1 MLARVKLKGIDGG
14 PHKRWIMWFNSI
26 LHGEPYQGLT
36 CLEVLRDENVPEME
50 LGHRWCMAVV
60 SSCVDVYG

>member
-1 MLARVKLKGIDGG
+1 
-14 PHKRWIMWFNSI
+14 MWFNSM